1 MRDKLSQT
9 EAEWKRQLAPE
20 AYRVMRQKG
29 TEAPFSGKYNTLFK
43 DGVYRCKGC
52 GQPLFDSEGKFDAHC
67 GWPAFDRAIAGG
79 RIVEKPDTSHGMV
92 RTEIS
97 CGRCGAHL
105 GHVFDDGPTQTGLR
119 YCVNSVSL
127 QFDARKNSHPQA
139 PEV

>member
-29 TEAPFSGKYNTLFK
+29 TEPPFSGKYNTFFK

-52 GQPLFDSEGKFDAHC
+52 GQPLFDSKRKFDAHC
-67 GWPAFDRAIAGG
+67 GWPAFDRAIAAG

-92 RTEIS
+92 RTEII
-97 CGRCGAHL
+97 CVRCGAHL
-105 GHVFDDGPTQTGLR
+105 GHVFGDGPTQTGLR

-127 QFDARKNSHPQA
+127 QFDAQKNSHR
-139 PEV
+139 